1 LNHIYK
7 QITPLLTKK
16 TLIVM
21 CGFAVYTGSDKMDK
35 LKFAHEFKK
44 IQYRGPDNSIT
55 RDFDDNGWMGFH
67 RLSIMDVSANGNQ
80 PLVYKHINLVCNG
93 EVYNYNA
100 LRSNYEQSFEFKSSS
115 DCEVIIPLF
124 LEKGIEETA
133 KALDAEFVFVIYDSV
148 AKKYFAARD
157 PIGIRPLFYGYSKSG
172 DILFASEMKSLIE
185 ICDDVKPFPP
195 GHYYDG
201 ESIKQYRDISKVKQ
215 LVDHEQ
221 HEIFMNINHYLTKGI
236 EKRLHADVPVGF
248 LLSGGLDSSLVC
260 AVGARMLDKPI
271 RTFAVGIEDD
281 PIDTKY
287 ARVVAD
293 YLGADHTEVLFKKQD
308 IFDSLSHLIYC
319 IETYDI
325 TTIRASM
332 GMYMVCKYVSENT
345 DIKVLMTGEISDEI
359 FGYKYTDFAPTPDAF
374 QKEAEKRLKEIYMYD
389 VLRADRSISCNGLEA
404 RVPFGDLDFVEYVM
418 SIQPEKKMNF
428 TGIGKYL
435 LRKAFEGDYLPKDI
449 LYREKAAF
457 SDAVGH
463 SVVDYLKAYAEE
475 MYSDEAFETIKAKY
489 AHATPISKESL
500 MYRELFEEHFPGKS
514 QNVKDFWMPNKE
526 WENCD
531 VNDPSARVLPN
542 YGKSGE

>member
-1 LNHIYK
+1 
-7 QITPLLTKK
+7 
-16 TLIVM
+16 M
-21 CGFAVYTGSDKMDK
+21 CGFAVYTGCDKMDK
-35 LKFAHEFKK
+35 LQFAREFKK

-55 RDFDDNGWMGFH
+55 RDFEDDGWMGFH
-67 RLSIMDVSANGNQ
+67 RLSIMDVSAAGNQ

-93 EVYNYNA
+93 EVYNYNELKA
-100 LRSNYEQSFEFKSSS
+100 NYDSSFEFKSNS

-133 KALDAEFVFVIYDSV
+133 KSLDAEFVFVIFDSV

-157 PIGIRPLFYGYSKSG
+157 PIGIRPLFYGHSKDG
-172 DILFASEMKSLIE
+172 NIMFASEMKALHKM
-185 ICDDVKPFPP
+185 CDDVKPFPP

-201 ESIKQYRDISKVKQ
+201 ESIKQYRDIAKVEAF
-215 LVDHEQ
+215 VDHDLD
-221 HEIFMNINHYLTKGI
+221 EIYKNINEKLVAGI
-236 EKRLHADVPVGF
+236 EKRLNADVPVGF
-248 LLSGGLDSSLVC
+248 LLSGGLDSSVVC
-260 AVGARMLDKPI
+260 AVGAKMLNKPI

-287 ARVVAD
+287 ARQVAD
-293 YLGADHTEVLFKKQD
+293 YLGADHTEVLFKRQD

-332 GMYMVCKYVSENT
+332 GMYMVCKYISENT

-359 FGYKYTDFAPTPDAF
+359 FGYKYTDYAPSPEEF
-374 QKEAEKRLKEIYMYD
+374 QKEAEKRLTEIYMYD

-418 SIQPEKKMNF
+418 SIDPKKKMNF
-428 TGIGKYL
+428 TGVGKYL
-435 LRKAFEGDYLPKDI
+435 LRKAFEGEYLQHDI

-463 SVVDYLKAYAEE
+463 SCVDYLKAYAEE
-475 MYSDEAFETIKAKY
+475 MYTDDDLQKAQFKY
-489 AHATPISKESL
+489 KHATPISKESL
-500 MYRELFEEHFPGKS
+500 MYREIFESHFPDRS
-514 QNVKDFWMPNKE
+514 EAVVDFWMPNKE

-542 YGKSGE
+542 YGASGS

>member
-1 LNHIYK
+1 
-7 QITPLLTKK
+7 
-16 TLIVM
+16 M

-35 LKFAHEFKK
+35 LRFASEFKK

-55 RDFDDNGWMGFH
+55 RDFEDEGWMGFH
-67 RLSIMDVSANGNQ
+67 RLSIMDVSAAGNQ
-80 PLVYKHINLVCNG
+80 PLIYKHINLVCNG
-93 EVYNYNA
+93 EVYNYDA
-100 LRSNYEQSFEFKSSS
+100 LRNQYESSFEFKSSS

-133 KALDAEFVFVIYDSV
+133 QSLDAEFVFVIYDSV

-157 PIGIRPLFYGYSKSG
+157 PIGIRPLFYGYSDEG
-172 DILFASEMKSLIE
+172 EIMFASEMKSLHSLCKE
-185 ICDDVKPFPP
+185 VKAFPP

-201 ESIKQYRDISKVKQ
+201 ESIKQYRDISAVKEY
-215 LVDHEQ
+215 VDHDIEEVYQ
-221 HEIFMNINHYLTKGI
+221 NINEKLTAGI

-260 AVGARMLDKPI
+260 AVGAKMLDKPI

-293 YLGADHTEVLFKKQD
+293 YLGADHTEVLFKRQD
-308 IFDSLSHLIYC
+308 IFDSLSHLIFC
-319 IETYDI
+319 LETYDI
-325 TTIRASM
+325 TTIRAAM
-332 GMYMVCKYVSENT
+332 GMYMICKYVGENT

-359 FGYKYTDFAPTPDAF
+359 FGYKYTDYAPSPEAF
-374 QKEAEKRLKEIYMYD
+374 QQEAEKRLKEIYMYD
-389 VLRADRSISCNGLEA
+389 VLRADRSISCHGLEA

-418 SIQPEKKMNF
+418 SIPPEKKMNY
-428 TGIGKYL
+428 TGVGKYI
-435 LRKAFEGDYLPKDI
+435 LRKAFEDDYLPKDI

-463 SVVDYLKAYAEE
+463 SCVDYLKAYAEE
-475 MYSDEAFETIKAKY
+475 MYSDEDLQKARFKY
-489 AHATPISKESL
+489 SHATPISKESL
-500 MYRELFEEHFPGKS
+500 MYREIFEQHFEGRSK
-514 QNVKDFWMPNKE
+514 NVKDFWMPNKE

-531 VNDPSARVLPN
+531 VDDPSARVLPN
-542 YGKSGE
+542 YGKSGS